1 MAAWLKKKWGKR
13 LSISNGNS
21 LNLRGTTI
29 KLDTVKMKRPGP
41 EIMMIRLVRLLLCVA
56 GSVGAVAAGIA
67 GEAVNLRAPSVPLVA
82 VDPYI
87 SIWSPADKLTDAPTK
102 HWTEAPE
109 RLTSVVRIDGTAYR
123 IMGDEPKAL
132 PALAQTGLRILPTTV
147 TYTFE
152 GAGVRVSLEF
162 MNPLL
167 PDDLMVFS
175 RPVTYLTWQAA
186 SVDGKKH
193 EVQIY
198 YDNTAELA
206 VNNPREEKVVWSS
219 EKFGNVSALKVGS
232 SEQPL
237 LRLKGDGVRI
247 NWGYDYVAVA
257 ASQKG
262 RAVIAPADA
271 AREAW
276 GRKVKQ
282 TTCAAPVAAA
292 QAPVLSVTFDLG
304 QVAERGVSRWL
315 MLAYDDVYSA
325 QYFRKNL
332 KAYWKKDGA
341 EIGDLL
347 KKSAAEYESL
357 RERCARFDAEL
368 MADLEKAGGPKY
380 AWICALAY
388 RQSLA
393 ASKVVADGK
402 GQPLFFCKENTS
414 NGCMGTVDVFY
425 PQAPLP
431 LLISPTLS
439 KAMLVPVL
447 EYSSSPRWPW
457 PNAPHDV
464 GTWPQ
469 ANGQVYGG
477 EKSNGGM
484 PVEETGNMLLLV
496 AAVAQVEGNAD
507 FAGKYW
513 PTLTKWAE
521 YLQDYGRDP
530 ENQLCTDD
538 FAGHLA
544 HNANLAAKAICAL
557 GAYGKLAGM
566 RGDPATAR
574 KYHDMAREFA
584 LGWIKQ
590 ADDGD
595 HFRLAFDQKGTW
607 SMKYNLVWDKILEMN
622 IFPED
627 VLRKEAAFYR
637 KNIDTYGLPLDGR
650 KHGAGSEG
658 NRRMAY
664 WSKADWAFWTACLTG
679 NQEDFET
686 ITEPVY
692 KFMNEAK
699 RRVGL
704 TDLYFTDVPDSALMH
719 SRPVIGGLF
728 IKMLYDKAVW
738 KKWASRDRTRANGP
752 WAPLPPAPK
761 IIEVV
766 KPASTTWH
774 YTLENPGERWY
785 AANFDDSGWKQA
797 PGGFGT
803 AGTPGATVKTE
814 WRTSDIWLR
823 GEIIIPEGRYHEL
836 ALNLHHD
843 EDAEVFINGQPA
855 TRQSGFTTEYEVV
868 PVGRRAALK
877 PGKSVFAI
885 HCHQTSGGQ
894 YIDLGIVDIIPA
906 E

>member
-1 MAAWLKKKWGKR
+1 MLK
-13 LSISNGNS
+13 
-21 LNLRGTTI
+21 
-29 KLDTVKMKRPGP
+29 TVLTPIRSVRPF
-41 EIMMIRLVRLLLCVA
+41 IAFLFAL
-56 GSVGAVAAGIA
+56 GIA
-67 GEAVNLRAPSVPLVA
+67 PAAPASPAVNLRPPAVPLVA
-82 VDPYI
+82 VDPYF
-87 SIWSPADKLTDAPTK
+87 SIWSPADKLTDAPTQ
-102 HWTEAPE
+102 HWTGAPN
-109 RLTSVVRIDGTAYR
+109 RLTSLVRIDGAAYR
-123 IMGDEPKAL
+123 LMGDEPKDL
-132 PALAQTGLRILPTTV
+132 PPLAQTDLRVLPTTV

-152 GAGVRVSLEF
+152 GAGVRLTLAF

-167 PDDLMVFS
+167 PEDLMVFS
-175 RPVTYLTWQAA
+175 RPVTYLIWEVA

-193 EVQIY
+193 DVQIY
-198 YDNTAELA
+198 YDNTAELC
-206 VNNPREEKVVWSS
+206 VNDPHAEKVTWSA
-219 EKFGNVSALKVGS
+219 EKFGKVEAMKVGS
-232 SEQPL
+232 ADQPV
-237 LRLKGDGVRI
+237 LRLKGDRVRI

-257 ASQKG
+257 SSQKG
-262 RAVIAPADA
+262 RTLIAPAET
-271 AREAW
+271 ARQAW
-276 GRKVKQ
+276 GRK
-282 TTCAAPVAAA
+282 TASTPCREPVVAD
-292 QAPVLSVTFDLG
+292 QAPVLSVTFNLG
-304 QVAERGVSRWL
+304 RVAARPVSRWL

-325 QYFRKNL
+325 QFFHKNL

-341 EIGDLL
+341 QIGDLL
-347 KKSAAEYESL
+347 KTSAADYESL
-357 RERCARFDAEL
+357 RRRCAKFDEEL
-368 MADLEKAGGPKY
+368 MADLEHAGGPKY

-393 ASKVVADGK
+393 ASKVVADGN

-431 LLISPTLS
+431 LLISPSLS

-447 EYSSSPRWPW
+447 DYASSPRWPW

-507 FAGKYW
+507 FAAQYW

-521 YLQDYGRDP
+521 YLQQYGRDP

-566 RGDPATAR
+566 RGDQATAR
-574 KYHDMAREFA
+574 KYTDMAREFA

-595 HFRLAFDQKGTW
+595 HFRLAFDQPGTW
-607 SMKYNLVWDKILEMN
+607 SSKYNLVWDKILEMN
-622 IFPED
+622 LFPED
-627 VLRKEAAFYR
+627 AIRKEMAFYR
-637 KNIDTYGLPLDGR
+637 KHIDTYGLPLDGR
-650 KHGAGSEG
+650 KQRAGSDG
-658 NRRMAY
+658 NRRLAY
-664 WSKADWAFWTACLTG
+664 WSKTDWAFWTACLTD
-679 NQEDFET
+679 NRDDFDA
-686 ITEPVY
+686 ITDPIY
-692 KFMNEAK
+692 KFFNEAK

-704 TDLYFTDVPDSALMH
+704 TDLYFTDQPDAARMH

-728 IKMLYDKAVW
+728 LKMLYDKAVW

-752 WAPLPPAPK
+752 WAPLPPVPK
-761 IIEVV
+761 IVEVV
-766 KPASTTWH
+766 KTASTIWR
-774 YTLENPGERWY
+774 YTLDDPGQRWY
-785 AANFDDSGWKQA
+785 AANYDDSGWKQG

-803 AGTPGATVKTE
+803 AGTPGAHVKTE

-823 GEIIIPEGRYHEL
+823 GEITIPPGQYHDL

-843 EDAEVFINGQPA
+843 EDAQVYINGQPA
-855 TRQSGFTTEYEVV
+855 ARLSGFTTDYEVV
-868 PVGRRAALK
+868 PVGRRATLK

-885 HCHQTSGGQ
+885 HCHQTTGGQ
-894 YIDLGIVDIIPA
+894 YIDLGIVDVVPVEQA
-906 E
+906 AK